1 MKMNN
6 PSSQN
11 TETQETL
18 RLTLTDMAFQGG
30 AIGRHD
36 GQVVFAAYGIP
47 GEEAIVQV
55 ERRSKD
61 YLMGRVV
68 EVLSP
73 SPYRVEAPCPYF
85 GMCGGCQW
93 QHIDYGYQMEL
104 KAHIVA
110 DQLRRIGKFQE
121 PPVLPT
127 VAAVETWNYRN
138 HARFSVGR
146 RYGELGFTTPLRH
159 RFLRIDHCLIMHPF
173 INDVL
178 TRLQGKCPGLHQ
190 VAVRYGA
197 KTGEA
202 LIHPLL
208 EKIDSSIASGQPWY
222 EEELLG
228 KRFRISGA
236 SFFQVNTLQAE
247 VLAEVVRQALA
258 LEPDHVLLDAYAG
271 VGTFAV
277 LLAPHVRR
285 VIAVEESSSAVAD
298 AVINQAGIDNI
309 TFYEGKVEA
318 ILPGLTDRPDAIILD
333 PPRVGCHPDALAAVL
348 ALSPSRVV
356 YVSCDPATLARDLRS
371 LCDGPAGGG
380 SASGGGYRLL
390 EVQPV
395 DMFPQTYH
403 IEVVATLERA
413 EKPGDPKVVTLSE
426 AKGLGWGDAGTV
438 VPAPPRILRP
448 SGSE

>member
-1 MKMNN
+1 MKERA
-6 PSSQN
+6 PAGQH
-11 TETQETL
+11 TEVAETL
-18 RLTLTDMAFQGG
+18 RLSLTDMAFQGG

-61 YLMGRVV
+61 YLTGRVV

-73 SPYRVEAPCPYF
+73 SPHRVEAPCPYF
-85 GMCGGCQW
+85 GTCGGCQW
-93 QHIDYGYQMEL
+93 QHIDYSHQIEL

-121 PPVLPT
+121 PVVLPT
-127 VAAVETWNYRN
+127 IPAVETWNYRN
-138 HARFSVGR
+138 HARFSAGR
-146 RYGELGFTTPLRH
+146 RHGDLGFTTPLRH
-159 RFLRIDHCLIMHPF
+159 RFLPIDRCLIMHPW

-178 TRLQGKCPGLHQ
+178 ERLQGKCAGLHQ
-190 VAVRYGA
+190 VAVRYGV
-197 KTGEA
+197 KTGQA
-202 LIHPLL
+202 LIHPSV
-208 EKIDSSIASGQPWY
+208 EEIDPSVPSGQPWY

-247 VLAEVVRQALA
+247 VLAEVVRQRLA
-258 LEPDHVLLDAYAG
+258 LEPHQVLLDAYAG

-277 LLAPHVRR
+277 LLAPYVQQ

-309 TFYEGKVEA
+309 TFYEGKTET
-318 ILPGLTDRPDAIILD
+318 ILPELTQRPDAAILD
-333 PPRVGCHPDALAAVL
+333 PPRVGCHPQALAAVL
-348 ALSPSRVV
+348 ALAPARLV
-356 YVSCDPATLARDLRS
+356 YVSCDPATLARDLRA
-371 LCDGPAGGG
+371 LCD
-380 SASGGGYRLL
+380 GGYRLL

-403 IEVVATLERA
+403 TEVVATLELDHA
-413 EKPGDPKVVTLSE
+413 S
-426 AKGLGWGDAGTV
+426 
-438 VPAPPRILRP
+438 PR
-448 SGSE
+448 

>member
-1 MKMNN
+1 MTREL
-6 PSSQN
+6 PASRQ
-11 TETQETL
+11 TETPETL
-18 RLTLTDMAFQGG
+18 RLSLTDMAFQGG
-30 AIGRHD
+30 AIARHD
-36 GQVVFAAYGIP
+36 GQVVFVAYGIP
-47 GEEAIVQV
+47 GEEVMAQI

-73 SPYRVEAPCPYF
+73 SPQRVQAPCPYF
-85 GMCGGCQW
+85 GTCGGCQW
-93 QHIDYGYQMEL
+93 QHIDHAHQTDL

-121 PPVLPT
+121 LVLSPVEGPSVLPT
-127 VAAVETWNYRN
+127 IPAVETWNYRN
-138 HARFSVGR
+138 HARFSAGR
-146 RYGELGFTTPLRH
+146 RHGDLGFTTPLRH
-159 RFLRIDHCLIMHPF
+159 RFLPIDRCLIMHPF

-178 TRLQGKCPGLHQ
+178 ARLQGKCAGLHQ
-190 VAVRYGA
+190 VAVRYGV
-197 KTGEA
+197 KTDQA
-202 LIHPLL
+202 LIHPSL
-208 EKIDSSIASGQPWY
+208 EEIDPSIPSGQPWY

-247 VLAEVVRQALA
+247 VLAEVVRRKLA
-258 LEPDHVLLDAYAG
+258 LEPQHVLLDAYAG

-277 LLAPHVRR
+277 LLAPYVKR
-285 VIAVEESSSAVAD
+285 VLAVEESSSAVAD

-309 TFYEGKVEA
+309 GFYEGKVEA
-318 ILPGLTDRPDAIILD
+318 ILPELTERPDAAILD

-348 ALSPSRVV
+348 TLTPARVV

-371 LCDGPAGGG
+371 LCDG
-380 SASGGGYRLL
+380 GYRLV

-403 IEVVATLERA
+403 IEVVATLER
-413 EKPGDPKVVTLSE
+413 P
-426 AKGLGWGDAGTV
+426 
-438 VPAPPRILRP
+438 
-448 SGSE
+448 

>member
-1 MKMNN
+1 MKERA
-6 PSSQN
+6 PAGQH
-11 TETQETL
+11 TETAETL
-18 RLTLTDMAFQGG
+18 RLSLTDMAFQGG

-36 GQVVFAAYGIP
+36 GLVVFAAYGIP

-61 YLMGRVV
+61 YLTGRVV

-73 SPYRVEAPCPYF
+73 SPHRVEAPCPYF
-85 GMCGGCQW
+85 GTCGGCQW
-93 QHIDYGYQMEL
+93 QHIDYSHQIEL

-121 PPVLPT
+121 AVVLPT
-127 VAAVETWNYRN
+127 ISAIETWNYRN
-138 HARFSVGR
+138 HARFSAGR
-146 RYGELGFTTPLRH
+146 RHGDLGFTTPLRH
-159 RFLRIDHCLIMHPF
+159 RFLPIDRCLIMHPW

-178 TRLQGKCPGLHQ
+178 ERLQGKCAGLHQ
-190 VAVRYGA
+190 VAVRYGV
-197 KTGEA
+197 KTGQA
-202 LIHPLL
+202 LIHPSV
-208 EKIDSSIASGQPWY
+208 EEIDPSVPSGQPWY

-247 VLAEVVRQALA
+247 VLAEVVRQRLA
-258 LEPDHVLLDAYAG
+258 LEPHQVLLDAYAG

-277 LLAPHVRR
+277 LLAPYVQQ

-318 ILPGLTDRPDAIILD
+318 ILPELTQRPDAAILD
-333 PPRVGCHPDALAAVL
+333 PPRVGCHPQALAAVL
-348 ALSPSRVV
+348 VLAPARLV
-356 YVSCDPATLARDLRS
+356 YVSCDPATLARDLRA
-371 LCDGPAGGG
+371 LCD
-380 SASGGGYRLL
+380 GGYRLL

-403 IEVVATLERA
+403 TEVVATL
-413 EKPGDPKVVTLSE
+413 VT
-426 AKGLGWGDAGTV
+426 A
-438 VPAPPRILRP
+438 
-448 SGSE
+448 

>member
-1 MKMNN
+1 MKERA
-6 PSSQN
+6 PAGQH
-11 TETQETL
+11 TEVAETL
-18 RLTLTDMAFQGG
+18 RLSLTDMAFQGG

-36 GQVVFAAYGIP
+36 GLVVFAAYGIP

-61 YLMGRVV
+61 YLTGRVV

-73 SPYRVEAPCPYF
+73 SPHRVEAPCPYF
-85 GMCGGCQW
+85 GTCGGCQW
-93 QHIDYGYQMEL
+93 QHIDYSHQIEL

-121 PPVLPT
+121 PVVLPT
-127 VAAVETWNYRN
+127 IPAVETWNYRN
-138 HARFSVGR
+138 HARFSAGR
-146 RYGELGFTTPLRH
+146 RHGDLGFTTPLRH
-159 RFLRIDHCLIMHPF
+159 RFLPIDRCLIMHPW

-178 TRLQGKCPGLHQ
+178 ERLQGKCAGLHQ
-190 VAVRYGA
+190 VAVRYGV
-197 KTGEA
+197 KTGQA
-202 LIHPLL
+202 LIHPSV
-208 EKIDSSIASGQPWY
+208 EEIDPSVPSGQPWY

-247 VLAEVVRQALA
+247 VLAEVVRQRLA
-258 LEPDHVLLDAYAG
+258 LEPHQVLLDAYAG

-277 LLAPHVRR
+277 LLAPYVQQ

-309 TFYEGKVEA
+309 TFYEGKTET
-318 ILPGLTDRPDAIILD
+318 ILPELTQRPDAAILD
-333 PPRVGCHPDALAAVL
+333 PPRVGCHPQALAAVL
-348 ALSPSRVV
+348 ALAPARLV
-356 YVSCDPATLARDLRS
+356 YVSCDPATLARDLRA
-371 LCDGPAGGG
+371 LCD
-380 SASGGGYRLL
+380 GGYRLL

-403 IEVVATLERA
+403 TEVVATLELDHA
-413 EKPGDPKVVTLSE
+413 S
-426 AKGLGWGDAGTV
+426 
-438 VPAPPRILRP
+438 PR
-448 SGSE
+448 